1 MMARTVPSR
10 AVPEPPAPV
19 TDLAWSAEQAHDFG
33 GQVLGLWTELLE
45 RLPGLPVNREFTPAQ
60 VGPAVA
66 LPVPEEPMPVADL
79 VAHLRELTFEQSLLM
94 GHPAFFAYICGA
106 GTVPGAAAELLAAG
120 LNPCLGGYRL
130 GPGAAEIELHLT
142 RWLARCFGLP
152 EGSGGMIMTG
162 GAMANFV
169 ALKCARDAGLG
180 HDVRE
185 QGVRDH
191 GPVALYASEEAHV
204 VIRRAADMLGLGAA
218 AVRSVPIDAEQRMRP
233 DALEAAIRRDLDAGV
248 RPLAVCATAGTTT
261 TGSIDPL
268 PEIAGVAEEHGLWL
282 HVDAAYGGAVVLSD
296 ELRGLLA
303 GVERADS
310 IAIDPHKWLYTSQ
323 SAGCV
328 LLRDFGALSRS
339 FHSDASYIWLDE
351 ALRHGVDFAMHG
363 PQFSRGFAALKVW
376 VSLLAHGRAAYG
388 RRIAHDVALIRYLG
402 ELVEEHPDFEL
413 MCEPRL
419 SICCF
424 RYRPAGWRLSEQRLD
439 RLNERLMTAI
449 MADGRVYCSNAVID
463 GRFGLRACIVNFR
476 TEAEDVERLLAVAAE
491 LGELEQQRSVV

>member
-1 MMARTVPSR
+1 VPQR
-10 AVPEPPAPV
+10 PAPV
-19 TDLAWSAEQAHDFG
+19 TDLAWSAERAHSFG
-33 GQVLGLWTELLE
+33 GEVLGLWTELLE
-45 RLPGLPVNREFTPAQ
+45 RLPELPVNREYVPAE

-66 LPVPEEPMPVADL
+66 LPVPEEPMPAEDL
-79 VAHLRELTFEQSLLM
+79 VAHLRELTFEQSLLL

-130 GPGAAEIELHLT
+130 GPGAAEIELQLT
-142 RWLARCFGLP
+142 RWLAARFGLP

-169 ALKCARDAGLG
+169 GLKCARDDRLG
-180 HDVRE
+180 IEVRE
-185 QGVRDH
+185 EGVRAH
-191 GPVALYASEEAHV
+191 GPVGLYTSEEAHV
-204 VIRRAADMLGLGAA
+204 VIRRAADMLGLGAS
-218 AVRSVPIDAEQRMRP
+218 AVRPVAVDARQRMRT
-233 DALEAAIRRDLDAGV
+233 DELEAAIERDRSHGV
-248 RPLAVCATAGTTT
+248 QPLAVCATAGTTT

-268 PEIAGVAEEHGLWL
+268 PAIAEIALQNGLWL
-282 HVDAAYGGAVVLSD
+282 HVDAAYGGAAVLSD
-296 ELRGLLA
+296 ELRGLLD
-303 GVERADS
+303 GIEHADS
-310 IAIDPHKWLYTSQ
+310 LAVDPHKWLYTSQ

-339 FHSDASYIWLDE
+339 FHSDASFIWLDE

-388 RRIAHDVALIRYLG
+388 RRIAHDAALARYLG
-402 ELVEEHPDFEL
+402 ELVVEHPDFEL

-424 RYRPAGWRLSEQRLD
+424 RYRPAGWDGGQEQLD

-476 TEAEDVERLLAVAAE
+476 TEADDVERLLAVAAE
-491 LGELEQQRSVV
+491 LGQLEQERRVV

>member
-1 MMARTVPSR
+1 M
-10 AVPEPPAPV
+10 PERPAPV
-19 TDLAWSAEQAHDFG
+19 TDLAWGPDAAAD
-33 GQVLGLWTELLE
+33 LGARVVSLWTELIA
-45 RLPGLPVNREFTPAQ
+45 RLPSLPVARECTPAA
-60 VGPAVA
+60 VASAVA
-66 LPVPEEPMPVADL
+66 LDVPEEPMTTDDL
-79 VAHLRELTFEQSLLM
+79 VAHLRELTFEQSVYL

-142 RWLARCFGLP
+142 RWLATRFGLP
-152 EGSGGMIMTG
+152 DGAGGMMMTG

-169 ALKCARDAGLG
+169 GLKCARDERLG
-180 HDVRE
+180 PGVRE
-185 QGVRDH
+185 AGVRAH
-191 GPVALYASEEAHV
+191 SPVALYASKEAHV
-204 VIRRAADMLGLGAA
+204 VIRRAADMLGLGAG
-218 AVRSVPIDAEQRMRP
+218 AVRAVAVDGRQRMRP
-233 DALEAAIRRDLDAGV
+233 DALAAAIEQDLASGV

-268 PEIAGVAEEHGLWL
+268 PEVADVAARHGLWL
-282 HVDAAYGGAVVLSD
+282 HVDAAYGGAAVLSD
-296 ELRGLLA
+296 ELRGLLD
-303 GVERADS
+303 GIERADS
-310 IAIDPHKWLYTSQ
+310 LAVDPHKWLYTAQ

-339 FHSDASYIWLDE
+339 FHSDATYIWLDE
-351 ALRHGVDFAMHG
+351 AARQGVDFAMHG
-363 PQFSRGFAALKVW
+363 PQFSRGFSALKVW

-388 RRIAHDVALIRYLG
+388 RRIAHDVALSRYLG
-402 ELVEEHPDFEL
+402 ELVSAHPDFEL

-424 RYRPAGWRLSEQRLD
+424 RYRPAGWQGDEESLD

-449 MADGRVYCSNAVID
+449 HADGRVYCSNAVID

-476 TEAEDVERLLAVAAE
+476 TEADDVERLLEVADE
-491 LGELEQQRSVV
+491 LGQLEQERRVV

>member
-1 MMARTVPSR
+1 
-10 AVPEPPAPV
+10 
-19 TDLAWSAEQAHDFG
+19 
-33 GQVLGLWTELLE
+33 VLDVWTELLE
-45 RLPGLPVNREFTPAQ
+45 RLPDLPVNRELDPAE
-60 VGPAVA
+60 VARAVA
-66 LPVPEEPMPVADL
+66 LPVPEEPMAVPDL
-79 VAHLRELTFEQSLLM
+79 VEHLRELAFEQSLLI
-94 GHPAFFAYICGA
+94 GHPGFLAYICGA
-106 GTVPGAAAELLAAG
+106 GTVPGAATELLAAS

-142 RWLARCFGLP
+142 RWLAGRFGLP
-152 EGSGGMIMTG
+152 EGAGGMIMSG

-169 ALKCARDAGLG
+169 GLKCARDEQLG
-180 HDVRE
+180 VEVRE
-185 QGVRDH
+185 RGVREH

-204 VIRRAADMLGLGAA
+204 VIRRAADMLGLGSG
-218 AVRSVPIDAEQRMRP
+218 AVRAIAIDERQRMRV
-233 DALEAAIRRDLDAGV
+233 DELEAAIERDRAAGV

-268 PEIAGVAEEHGLWL
+268 PEIADAARRHGLWL

-296 ELRGLLA
+296 ELGGLLD
-303 GVERADS
+303 GVQRADS
-310 IAIDPHKWLYTSQ
+310 LAVDPHKWLYTSQ

-328 LLRDFGALSRS
+328 LMRDFGALSRS

-351 ALRHGVDFAMHG
+351 AERHGVDFAMHG

-424 RYRPAGWRLSEQRLD
+424 RYRPAGWNGSEEQLD
-439 RLNERLMTAI
+439 RVNERLLTAI

-476 TEAEDVERLLAVAAE
+476 TEAADVERLLAVAAE
-491 LGELEQQRSVV
+491 LGES